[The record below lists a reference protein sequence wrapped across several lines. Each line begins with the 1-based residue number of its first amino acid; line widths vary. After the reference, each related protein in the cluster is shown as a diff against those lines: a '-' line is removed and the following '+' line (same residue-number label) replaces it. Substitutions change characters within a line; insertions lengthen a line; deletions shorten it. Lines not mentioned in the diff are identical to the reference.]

1 MIEQLIS
8 SPVSCRFLLKKTVA
22 YSKYTISNIHLQTLN
37 RQGEQISQ
45 KLKSPIYEHS
55 FPGGVHCYSRS
66 STAYLPSDEHA
77 RFLVF

>member
-55 FPGGVHCYSRS
+55 FPGGVHCYR
-66 STAYLPSDEHA
+66 AGVPLPTC
-77 RFLVF
+77 LVTNMHGSL